1 MTSPIPY
8 PYEALNVSA
17 LALER
22 IQRRLTAERRNVS
35 YRLHRSA
42 AA

>member
-1 MTSPIPY
+1 
-8 PYEALNVSA
+8 VST

>member
-1 MTSPIPY
+1 MASPLTHPN
-8 PYEALNVSA
+8 EALDVST

-22 IQRRLTAERRNVS
+22 IRRRLTAERRNVS